1 MNWNFE
7 IHSHYGNGY
16 PNVVMYLLL
25 NNYSPNRKKER
36 DDEARAEAERIEREL
51 ENTTLSPKF
60 VKNVELQEFMQ
71 LHQNR
76 WLMRCSQNV
85 VQVVL
90 QLVQLKL
97 KVNDRLDSKTL
108 LQAKLVQK

>member
-1 MNWNFE
+1 
-7 IHSHYGNGY
+7 
-16 PNVVMYLLL
+16 MYLLL

-51 ENTTLSPKF
+51 ENTTLFKF
-60 VKNVELQEFMQ
+60 VKNVESQEFMQ

-97 KVNDRLDSKTL
+97 KVHYLDPKTL
-108 LQAKLVQK
+108 LQAKLVLEVIEADGSTTTVHT